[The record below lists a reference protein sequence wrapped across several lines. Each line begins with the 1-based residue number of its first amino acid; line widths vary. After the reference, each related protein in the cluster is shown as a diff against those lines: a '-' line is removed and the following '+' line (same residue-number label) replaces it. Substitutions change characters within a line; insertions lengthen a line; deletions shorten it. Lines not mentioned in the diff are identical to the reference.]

1 MAKQATVEVE
11 VEETNNSVQSAVVDN
26 VHKVFLVGLGAA
38 AMAQDEIVNLIGKFA
53 EQGEQT
59 EQKVRESLN
68 EMTENRKK
76 QAEEA
81 KQKAGDVNKKAEE
94 EMKNRMESALN
105 RFNIPSR
112 TEIKA
117 LDEKISTLSEKI
129 DELNKETAK

>member
-11 VEETNNSVQSAVVDN
+11 VQETNNSVQSAVVEN

-38 AMAQDEIVNLIGKFA
+38 AMAQDELVNLIGKFA

-81 KQKAGDVNKKAEE
+81 KQKAVDVNKKAEE

>member
-11 VEETNNSVQSAVVDN
+11 IEETNDTGVQSAVVDN

-38 AMAQDEIVNLIGKFA
+38 AMAQDELVNLIGKFA

-59 EQKVRESLN
+59 EQKVRESLS
-68 EMTENRKK
+68 EMRESRKT

-81 KQKAGDVNKKAEE
+81 KQKADDVNKKAEE
-94 EMKNRMESALN
+94 EMKSRMEGALN

-129 DELNKETAK
+129 DELKKETA

>member
-1 MAKQATVEVE
+1 MAKQATIEVE
-11 VEETNNSVQSAVVDN
+11 VEETNVGVQSVVVDN

-38 AMAQDEIVNLIGKFA
+38 AMAQDELVNLIGKFA

-59 EQKVRESLN
+59 EQKVRESLS

-81 KQKAGDVNKKAEE
+81 KKKAEDVNKKAEE
-94 EMKNRMESALN
+94 EMKSRMESALN

-117 LDEKISTLSEKI
+117 LDEKITNLSEKI
-129 DELNKETAK
+129 DDLNKEAVK

>member
-1 MAKQATVEVE
+1 MAKQATIEVE
-11 VEETNNSVQSAVVDN
+11 IEETNDAGVQSVVVDN

-38 AMAQDEIVNLIGKFA
+38 AMAQDELVNLIEKFA

-59 EQKVRESLN
+59 EQKVRESLS
-68 EMTENRKK
+68 EMRDNRKN

-94 EMKNRMESALN
+94 EMKNRMEGALN

-112 TEIKA
+112 NEIKA

-129 DELNKETAK
+129 DDLNKETA

>member
-1 MAKQATVEVE
+1 MAKQATIEVE
-11 VEETNNSVQSAVVDN
+11 IEETNDAGVQSVVVDN

-38 AMAQDEIVNLIGKFA
+38 AMAQDELVNLIEKFA

-59 EQKVRESLN
+59 EQKVRESLS
-68 EMTENRKK
+68 EMRDNRKN

-94 EMKNRMESALN
+94 EMKNRMEGALN

-112 TEIKA
+112 NEIKA

-129 DELNKETAK
+129 DELNKETA

>member
-1 MAKQATVEVE
+1 MAKQATVAVE
-11 VEETNNSVQSAVVDN
+11 IEETNTGVQSAVVDN

-38 AMAQDEIVNLIGKFA
+38 AMAQDELGNLLDKFA

-68 EMTENRKK
+68 EMRENRKN

-81 KQKAGDVNKKAEE
+81 KQKVDDVNKKAEE
-94 EMKNRMESALN
+94 EMKTRMESALN

-117 LDEKISTLSEKI
+117 LDEKISTLSAKI
-129 DELNKETAK
+129 DDLNKEAVK

>member
-11 VEETNNSVQSAVVDN
+11 IEETNDTGVQSVVVDN

-38 AMAQDEIVNLIGKFA
+38 AMAQDELVNLIGKFA

-59 EQKVRESLN
+59 EQKVRESLS
-68 EMTENRKK
+68 EMRESRKT

-94 EMKNRMESALN
+94 EMKSRMEGALN

-129 DELNKETAK
+129 DELNKETA